1 MHNRMTPARSS
12 NLDGYIYLGGKYL
25 VVAFKSGAY
34 YRYDEVPQDVADE
47 FASAHSKGK
56 YLNLNIKNA
65 YAWKL
70 LTATDLE
77 NLLDSYPETKANPA
91 PKSARIYTAAE
102 ITQFHVRYPIL
113 SVMF

>member
-47 FASAHSKGK
+47 FAAANSKGK
-56 YLNLNIKNA
+56 YLNMYIKNA

-70 LTATDLE
+70 LTADELE
-77 NLLDSYPETKANPA
+77 NLLDSYPETKAITA
-91 PKSARIYTAAE
+91 SKSARIYTAAE
-102 ITQFHVRYPIL
+102 IAQFHVRYPIL